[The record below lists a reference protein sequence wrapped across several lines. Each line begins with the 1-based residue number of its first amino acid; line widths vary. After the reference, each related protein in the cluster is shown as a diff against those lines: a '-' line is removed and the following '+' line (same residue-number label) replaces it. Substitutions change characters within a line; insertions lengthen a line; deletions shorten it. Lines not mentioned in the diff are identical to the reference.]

1 MRRLA
6 VFLALAVAATAC
18 RRGGEAPASA
28 APAEPSPSPSASPV
42 FDRAA
47 FASAVGALATAA
59 LEKGPVAGLSI
70 AVARGN
76 DVLLAQGY
84 GMADREA
91 GVAATADT
99 SYPVASVSKH
109 FTAAALLKLA
119 DEGRLSL
126 DAPLGTLVE
135 GTRPPLAEVP
145 LRSLMNHTS
154 GLSVRGGPSPRSR
167 AVRALRAGLASPPGT
182 DFAYSNAGF
191 AILGLVIERVTGM
204 RYAGYVKDLV
214 ARAGLTSTGY
224 CEGGVPV
231 PNRTRDYAVGA
242 AGLAPTAYWQY
253 EKFFAAGGLCSSVN
267 DLLRWERALEEGRVI
282 SPAAVQAMR
291 TPTTL
296 TGGIE
301 IGYGL
306 GTRMGDTAGHR
317 KLGHT
322 GGGTSNKAVLAR
334 YPDDDVLIAVLLN
347 TEAWE
352 ARVTAMELE
361 AAVARILFNVPA
373 PPPAP
378 ALPAEQLRRYTGV
391 YRETSRLTRVVMDAQ
406 SQHLTAG
413 GFGPLLPE
421 GGDAFVDQDD
431 PGVSLRFL
439 VSGDRVLGFM
449 RRHEGWFVGFGRR
462 VGDAGSAAP
471 EPRPR
476 RRSAR
481 RHRRQE

>member
-6 VFLALAVAATAC
+6 LLLAFTVAAAGC
-18 RRGGEAPASA
+18 RRGEEAASA
-28 APAEPSPSPSASPV
+28 APAETSPSASPA

-47 FASAVGALATAA
+47 FAAAVGALAAAA

-70 AVARGN
+70 AVARGD

-109 FTAAALLKLA
+109 FTAAAILKLA
-119 DEGRLSL
+119 GEGRLSL
-126 DAPLGTLVE
+126 DAPLGTLIE
-135 GTRPPLAEVP
+135 GTRAPLASVP

-154 GLSVRGGPSPRSR
+154 GLAVRGGPSPRGR
-167 AVRALRAGLASPPGT
+167 ALRALRAGVTSAPGT

-191 AILGLVIERVTGM
+191 AVLGLVVERVTGQ
-204 RYAGYVKDLV
+204 RYADYIKDMV
-214 ARAGLTSTGY
+214 ARAGLASTGY
-224 CEGGVPV
+224 CEGAAPV

-242 AGLAPTAYWQY
+242 SGLAPSRYWQY

-282 SPAAVQAMR
+282 AAADVAAMR

-296 TGGIE
+296 TGGVP

-334 YPDDDVLIAVLLN
+334 YPDDGVLIAVLLN
-347 TEAWE
+347 TEAYE

-361 AAVARILFNVPA
+361 AAIARLLFGVPDQPQPA
-373 PPPAP
+373 VVPP
-378 ALPAEQLRRYTGV
+378 EQLRRYTGV
-391 YRETSRLTRVVMDAQ
+391 YRETSRMTSVVMDAQ
-406 SQHLTAG
+406 NQRLTAA
-413 GFGPLLPE
+413 GFGPLVPE
-421 GGDAFVDQDD
+421 GGDAFVDEDD
-431 PGVSLRFL
+431 PGVSLRFIL
-439 VSGDRVLGFM
+439 SGDRVQGFE
-449 RRHEGWFVGFGRR
+449 RRHEGWFVNFGRR

-471 EPRPR
+471 EKQKPRSR
-476 RRSAR
+476 GRAR
-481 RHRRQE
+481 RHRRAE

>member
-6 VFLALAVAATAC
+6 FLLAVTIAVAGC
-18 RRGGEAPASA
+18 RRGAEETASA
-28 APAEPSPSPSASPV
+28 APAEPSPSPSPA

-47 FASAVGALATAA
+47 FASAVGALASAA

-70 AVARGN
+70 AVARGD

-109 FTAAALLKLA
+109 FTAAAILKLA

-126 DAPLGTLVE
+126 DAPLGSLVE
-135 GTRPPLAEVP
+135 GTRAPLANVP
-145 LRSLMNHTS
+145 LRSLLNHTS
-154 GLSVRGGPSPRSR
+154 GLAVRGGPSPRSR
-167 AVRALRAGLASPPGT
+167 AVRALRAGVSSAPGS

-191 AILGLVIERVTGM
+191 AILGLVIERVTGQ
-204 RYAGYVKDLV
+204 RYADYMKDMG

-224 CEGGVPV
+224 CEGGAPV

-242 AGLAPTAYWQY
+242 AGLAPSPYWQY

-282 SPAAVQAMR
+282 SPQDVQAMR

-296 TGGIE
+296 AGGVP

-306 GTRMGDTAGHR
+306 GTRIGDTAGHR

-334 YPDDDVLIAVLLN
+334 YPDDGVLIAVLFN
-347 TEAWE
+347 TEAYE
-352 ARVTAMELE
+352 ARVTPMELE
-361 AAVARILFNVPA
+361 AAIARLLFHVPDQPQPA
-373 PPPAP
+373 SVPPD
-378 ALPAEQLRRYTGV
+378 QLRRYTGV
-391 YRETSRLTRVVMDAQ
+391 YRETGRMTAVVLDTANQRLTA
-406 SQHLTAG
+406 A

-421 GGDAFVDQDD
+421 GGDAFVDEHD
-431 PGVSLRFL
+431 PGVSLRF
-439 VSGDRVLGFM
+439 VGAGERVQGFE
-449 RRHEGWFVGFGRR
+449 RRHEGWFVNFGRR
-462 VGDAGSAAP
+462 VGDADSAAAVKP
-471 EPRPR
+471 KPRAR
-476 RRSAR
+476 TR